1 MRCASKTFRRSKP
14 RMSRRQA
21 EKKVMRSLL
30 LKVAMAAT
38 ADSQVMITPG
48 LREFMRKPLRAIRGY
63 CLPGTL
69 ASSLAWR
76 VTFTFLK

>member
-1 MRCASKTFRRSKP
+1 MRWASRTFRRSNP
-14 RMSRRQA
+14 SMRSRQA

-30 LKVAMAAT
+30 LKVAIAAT
-38 ADSQVMITPG
+38 AESQVMMTPG
-48 LREFMRKPLRAIRGY
+48 FSEFMRKPLSAMRGY
-63 CLPGTL
+63 CLPGTF